1 MKRATS
7 LLLSLILITLMS
19 ATAAYAGKGGQA
31 AVSLSNASA
40 ALSQTSDTARKLEKA
55 GALNSS
61 TVTWTIT
68 VTQGTTVSGHLFING
83 FLTGVGKSVFVTP
96 LEMVEECVE
105 FNPDQQPVHAHV
117 AHRLAADSG
126 PLTGRPAGPIRAPSG
141 RLAQRESTPFT
152 RVGS

>member
-1 MKRATS
+1 MASRIGRTVMKRATS

-40 ALSQTSDTARKLEKA
+40 ALSQTSDTARKREKA

-83 FLTGVGKSVFVTP
+83 FLTVLNTGSKS
-96 LEMVEECVE
+96 
-105 FNPDQQPVHAHV
+105 A
-117 AHRLAADSG
+117 
-126 PLTGRPAGPIRAPSG
+126 
-141 RLAQRESTPFT
+141 
-152 RVGS
+152 